1 MMDFS
6 VMFLAAMK
14 MSRFVLVR
22 ITLSPTVTLVSV
34 LRSFVIFYSVVTIC
48 DMTPESEINVLL
60 QYLLLGTFTI
70 NISF

>member
-14 MSRFVLVR
+14 IARFVLVR
-22 ITLSPTVTLVSV
+22 IPLSPTVTLVSV